1 MESARRRSK
10 QKRAVSAHSTSH
22 PDSEWYLEEGEAET
36 PDLTQGTGIRL
47 WGCEA
52 SELQRT

>member
-1 MESARRRSK
+1 MWSATRRSK
-10 QKRAVSAHSTSH
+10 QNGAVSAHSTSH
-22 PDSEWYLEEGEAET
+22 PNSEWYLEEGEAET